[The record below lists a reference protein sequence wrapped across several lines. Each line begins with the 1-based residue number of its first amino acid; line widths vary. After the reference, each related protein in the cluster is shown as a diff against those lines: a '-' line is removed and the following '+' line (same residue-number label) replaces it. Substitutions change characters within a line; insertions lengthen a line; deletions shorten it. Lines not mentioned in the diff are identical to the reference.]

1 MKKLKSIVLIVM
13 MTMSFSLAG
22 CLEDNSVNDT
32 SVVEPVY
39 TEYSF
44 TGQDSDPVITSSND
58 DELIE
63 LTRTEDTGDDL
74 NWAILVVKISID
86 AGAWITC
93 DHDQPSGDG
102 CFFTKIES
110 SPDNK
115 WQFSEKISISED
127 SANLCDSPCDVEVEL
142 RNGVDDSWI
151 LDGMVVYAN

>member
-1 MKKLKSIVLIVM
+1 MKKLKSLILIVM

-22 CLEDNSVNDT
+22 CLEEDSADDT
-32 SVVEPVY
+32 SLVEPIY
-39 TEYSF
+39 TDYSF
-44 TGQDSDPVITSSND
+44 TGQDSDPAITSSND

-74 NWAILVVKISID
+74 PWSYLVVKISVD

-110 SPDNK
+110 SADQN

-127 SANLCDSPCDVEVEL
+127 SANLCESPCDVEVEL
-142 RNGVDDSWI
+142 RNAVDDTWF
-151 LDGMVVYAN
+151 LYDMVVSAN

>member
-1 MKKLKSIVLIVM
+1 MKKLKSLVLIVM
-13 MTMSFSLAG
+13 MMSFSLAG
-22 CLEDNSVNDT
+22 CLEENSADDT
-32 SVVEPVY
+32 SVVEPIY

-44 TGQDSDPVITSSND
+44 TGQDSDPAITSSND

-102 CFFTKIES
+102 CFFTK
-110 SPDNK
+110 K
-115 WQFSEKISISED
+115 
-127 SANLCDSPCDVEVEL
+127 L
-142 RNGVDDSWI
+142 RFTFRF
-151 LDGMVVYAN
+151 

>member
-1 MKKLKSIVLIVM
+1 MKKLKSLLLFVM
-13 MTMSFSLAG
+13 MMSFSLAG
-22 CLEDNSVNDT
+22 CLEENSADDT
-32 SVVEPVY
+32 SVVEPIY

-110 SPDNK
+110 SADNK
-115 WQFSEKISISED
+115 WQLSEKISIAED
-127 SANLCDSPCDVEVEL
+127 SANLCESPCDVEVEL

>member
-1 MKKLKSIVLIVM
+1 MKKLKSLLLFVM
-13 MTMSFSLAG
+13 IMSFSVAG
-22 CLEDNSVNDT
+22 CLEEDSADDT

-74 NWAILVVKISID
+74 NWAYLVVKISVD

-110 SPDNK
+110 SADNK
-115 WQFSEKISISED
+115 WQLSEKISIAED
-127 SANLCDSPCDVEVEL
+127 SANLCESPCDVEVEL
-142 RNGVDDSWI
+142 RNAVDDTWI
-151 LDGMVVYAN
+151 LYDMDN

>member
-1 MKKLKSIVLIVM
+1 M

-22 CLEDNSVNDT
+22 CLEEDSADDT
-32 SVVEPVY
+32 SLVEPIY
-39 TEYSF
+39 TDYSF
-44 TGQDSDPVITSSND
+44 TGQDSDPAITSSND

-74 NWAILVVKISID
+74 PWSYLVVKISVD

-110 SPDNK
+110 SADQN

-127 SANLCDSPCDVEVEL
+127 SANLCESPCDVEVEL
-142 RNGVDDSWI
+142 RNAVDDTWF
-151 LDGMVVYAN
+151 LYDMVVSAN